1 MEGPANLLRDKHIE
15 YIVQLGKADNTLG
28 YHLTEHLR
36 LNGIYWAV
44 TCLAL
49 LKRID
54 ALDRQQTINYVYSC
68 WDSNLGGFGS
78 HPSHDS
84 HMLSTLSAIQVLAIH
99 DAIEESGIDTDKVI
113 NYILSLRPTNEG
125 FFTGDEWG
133 ESDTRF
139 TYCAINALSLLGA
152 LHKLDEKEN
161 GITIK
166 DRIVDWFKQCMNFD
180 GGFGNNISAETHSGQ
195 VFTAVAALAILDR
208 LDIIDRDNLSWWLS
222 ERQVESGG
230 LNGRPQKLEDV
241 CYSWWVLSG
250 LSILHRLHWIN
261 KDKLVS
267 FILSSQDPDNGGIAD
282 RPGDVADVYHTLF
295 GVAGLSMMGYPD
307 LEPVDPVYCMP
318 VKTIERMHLNKSYTL
333 L

>member
-1 MEGPANLLRDKHIE
+1 MLLSNAASSASLFGGISIVQLDCLLQGIDMEGPANLLRDKHIE

-113 NYILSLRPTNEG
+113 NCR
-125 FFTGDEWG
+125 W
-133 ESDTRF
+133 
-139 TYCAINALSLLGA
+139 LL
-152 LHKLDEKEN
+152 
-161 GITIK
+161 
-166 DRIVDWFKQCMNFD
+166 
-180 GGFGNNISAETHSGQ
+180 
-195 VFTAVAALAILDR
+195 LA
-208 LDIIDRDNLSWWLS
+208 
-222 ERQVESGG
+222 
-230 LNGRPQKLEDV
+230 
-241 CYSWWVLSG
+241 
-250 LSILHRLHWIN
+250 
-261 KDKLVS
+261 
-267 FILSSQDPDNGGIAD
+267 
-282 RPGDVADVYHTLF
+282 
-295 GVAGLSMMGYPD
+295 
-307 LEPVDPVYCMP
+307 
-318 VKTIERMHLNKSYTL
+318 
-333 L
+333 